1 MQNAISRTVV
11 RLIAGTALC
20 LALALSAANAANPIF
35 GEVQVKAGS
44 RVERNAG
51 VWVDGQYM
59 GHVKQLRGK
68 SRLYL
73 IPGEHELVFKLVGY
87 EDVHQ
92 SIVVEPGRSSDYRL
106 TMQQKSHLNFPTDE
120 QTAKLILS
128 VAPDEAAVFVND
140 QYAGHVARFNSAKG
154 MRLRE
159 GTYRVKITLPGY
171 RPFETEM
178 TLRANQSYRI
188 KTDLSKGSIAE
199 QGDNLVVG
207 RRDGS

>member
-1 MQNAISRTVV
+1 MPNAISRTVV
-11 RLIAGTALC
+11 RLIAGAALW
-20 LALALSAANAANPIF
+20 LAVGLATANAANPIL
-35 GEVQVKAGS
+35 GEVQVKAAS
-44 RVERNAG
+44 RIERSAG

-59 GHVKQLRGK
+59 GHVKQLKGK

-92 SIVVEPGRSSDYRL
+92 SIVVEPGRSSEYRL
-106 TMQQKSHLNFPTDE
+106 TMEQKRHLNYPTAE
-120 QTAKLILS
+120 QTATLILS
-128 VAPDEAAVFVND
+128 VAPDKAAVFVND
-140 QYAGHVARFNSAKG
+140 QYAGHVARFNSGKG

-178 TLRANQSYRI
+178 TLRANQSYQI
-188 KTDLSKGSIAE
+188 KTELAKGSIAE
-199 QGDNLVVG
+199 QGDNLMVG